1 VSTTAWIF
9 LGLGVW
15 IGLLLGV
22 GALCIAGARDE
33 RLARRTARAR
43 SGDGPRRCRALV
55 ADGPVPDG
63 VDEDAKAIA
72 REQCDGSAL
81 CAATEHVH
89 GCYRSHVW
97 DDPALYGIRRG
108 RGFR

>member
-22 GALCIAGARDE
+22 GALCRAAGKPTPRAPRERDE
-33 RLARRTARAR
+33 
-43 SGDGPRRCRALV
+43 DGPRRCRALV

-63 VDEDAKAIA
+63 VDEDAKAVA
-72 REQCDGSAL
+72 AEFMDGRMDRE
-81 CAATEHVH
+81 V
-89 GCYRSHVW
+89 R
-97 DDPALYGIRRG
+97 RRG
-108 RGFR
+108 VR